1 MLEQGLSQP
10 SVEVATA
17 LAAALAV
24 SLEDLLGNVDP
35 GDLHAWG
42 PRYGGL
48 GAHLRVRRVAL
59 GLTQD
64 ALATRLGISR
74 TALGRLE
81 HNIVEPTTGRLSA
94 LATALNTTPEALRD
108 AGAASGA
115 DEPVGGGQA
124 LSPPR
129 RSPET

>member
-1 MLEQGLSQP
+1 MW
-10 SVEVATA
+10 T
-17 LAAALAV
+17 
-24 SLEDLLGNVDP
+24 P

-48 GAHLRVRRVAL
+48 GTRLRARRAAL

-64 ALATRLGISR
+64 ALSGPPARVRRSGGRLRHRNDAKAKAHRHRKKHEPTPPGRLATRLGISR
-74 TALGRLE
+74 IALGRLE
-81 HNIVEPTTGRLSA
+81 HDIVEPTTGRLRA

-115 DEPVGGGQA
+115 DEPVGGGG
-124 LSPPR
+124 
-129 RSPET
+129 